1 MRHFAWFHLDDG
13 HWLGEW
19 RGTVPSPPVRLL
31 SKVGDAR
38 ILGMNAWLQETQR
51 MITPFASPYVVID
64 EMWDEAAW
72 DTCEKGSA
80 VCLDVTHLGWPVGDH
95 YWHRWDAIDQAL
107 ESPVQR
113 LHLQV
118 DRATRRLDVNQ
129 TSSRPIRSTAAKAML
144 DITDTPLAPFH
155 GNLLGPVVRQDGR
168 WVLPSAPAE
177 MSAAITDALEA
188 TECVVDMA
196 LAAAPEKELTS

>member
-1 MRHFAWFHLDDG
+1 
-13 HWLGEW
+13 
-19 RGTVPSPPVRLL
+19 
-31 SKVGDAR
+31 
-38 ILGMNAWLQETQR
+38 
-51 MITPFASPYVVID
+51 MITPFASPYVVND

-72 DTCEKGSA
+72 DACDTGSA

-118 DRATRRLDVNQ
+118 DRATRRLDANQ

-144 DITDTPLAPFH
+144 DITDSALAPFH
-155 GNLLGPVVRQDGR
+155 GHLLGPVVRREGR
-168 WVLPSAPAE
+168 WVLPSAPVE
-177 MSAAITDALEA
+177 MSVAINDALA
-188 TECVVDMA
+188 STEDAVEFA
-196 LAAAPEKELTS
+196 LASEPEKALTA